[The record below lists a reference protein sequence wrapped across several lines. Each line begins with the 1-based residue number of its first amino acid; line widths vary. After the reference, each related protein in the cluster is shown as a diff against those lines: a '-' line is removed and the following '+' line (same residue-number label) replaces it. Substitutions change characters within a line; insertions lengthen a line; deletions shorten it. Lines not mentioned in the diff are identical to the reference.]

1 MPLLL
6 WLAVALLTVAIVRLV
21 RRERELVGEMAALDE
36 RAKDL
41 GLRLEAAEGEVAQAV
56 TQAEIAENVLLEKG
70 VADEDDIEAVRRR
83 VRGGRDVRLRSSA
96 RRRAEL
102 ISRGL
107 RPRPAAEPL
116 GPTPARRVP

>member
-36 RAKDL
+36 RADEL
-41 GLRLEAAEGEVAQAV
+41 GLRLEAAEGEVAQAI

-83 VRGGRDVRLRSSA
+83 FVEDAPSAYDRSRDG
-96 RRRAEL
+96 EL
-102 ISRGL
+102 N
-107 RPRPAAEPL
+107 
-116 GPTPARRVP
+116 

>member
-36 RAKDL
+36 RAKEL

-83 VRGGRDVRLRSSA
+83 FVADATSGYDRARDG
-96 RRRAEL
+96 EL
-102 ISRGL
+102 N
-107 RPRPAAEPL
+107 
-116 GPTPARRVP
+116 

>member
-83 VRGGRDVRLRSSA
+83 FVADATSGYDRARDG
-96 RRRAEL
+96 EL
-102 ISRGL
+102 N
-107 RPRPAAEPL
+107 
-116 GPTPARRVP
+116 

>member
-6 WLAVALLTVAIVRLV
+6 WLAVGLLTVAVVRLV
-21 RRERELVGEMAALDE
+21 RRERELVSEMAELDE

-83 VRGGRDVRLRSSA
+83 FVADATSGYDRARDG
-96 RRRAEL
+96 EL
-102 ISRGL
+102 N
-107 RPRPAAEPL
+107 
-116 GPTPARRVP
+116 

>member
-6 WLAVALLTVAIVRLV
+6 WLAVALLAVAVVRLV
-21 RRERELVGEMAALDE
+21 RRERELVSEMAELDE

-83 VRGGRDVRLRSSA
+83 FVADATSGYDRARDG
-96 RRRAEL
+96 EL
-102 ISRGL
+102 N
-107 RPRPAAEPL
+107 
-116 GPTPARRVP
+116 